1 LAELPRDQKIA
12 LAVLGSALLVGAAIR
27 VWLSLND
34 DGIYWPDEIFQS
46 LEPAHRLVF
55 GYGIVAWEFS
65 DGARN
70 WAFPGFV
77 AALFQV
83 GRLIGDD
90 PRAYLGLT
98 RLAFSAISLAT
109 ALGSYRLA
117 RAYGAAALP
126 AACGAAV
133 VALAA
138 PIIYFAPRALS
149 DTASALPVVFGFSF
163 ALWPGAGRWQRALG
177 ASLLGLAV
185 LFRLQNAI
193 LCVSLLAVFAGR
205 RQFRL
210 AVEAGVALG
219 AWALLYGFLD
229 LLTWGGWF
237 HSVFKYV
244 SVNLSPEWY
253 RLWASS
259 PIGVEPPDYFV
270 RVIWS
275 SMPPVALLLTALS
288 LAAVRRAPGL
298 LVVALAFLLVHSAFW
313 HKELRFVIPVL
324 PLFAAL
330 AAIGLDEIG
339 ARAKKWSSESAS
351 DLTWVSPTLTG
362 LLVASALFSAAGFH
376 DLTFAQVGQAGPR
389 NPAASAY
396 DDPGSVNRLLLAAR
410 KQADL
415 CGLKLETGHL
425 DLTGGYSYLHR
436 PVPLY
441 PVDGPSQESGYFN
454 YVIGLRVPDRS
465 GEIRAVDGT
474 IALVRVRA
482 SCLRDE
488 AYSWRLR

>member
-1 LAELPRDQKIA
+1 MSRTKGRARRDRARSAPRPAPRQEEPGRPLGGGTAVMQLPVVQLRHTLGSFSLTRERTVA
-12 LAVLGSALLVGAAIR
+12 VAVLGSALVLGSAIR
-27 VWLSLND
+27 IWLSLND
-34 DGIYWPDEIFQS
+34 DGIYWPDEIYQS

-77 AALFQV
+77 AALFQG

-90 PRAYLGLT
+90 PRADLGLT
-98 RLAFSAISLAT
+98 RLPFSASSLAT

-193 LCVSLLAVFAGR
+193 LCVRLLAVFAGR

-219 AWALLYGFLD
+219 AWALLYGFPD
-229 LLTWGGWF
+229 LLTW
-237 HSVFKYV
+237 
-244 SVNLSPEWY
+244 
-253 RLWASS
+253 R
-259 PIGVEPPDYFV
+259 
-270 RVIWS
+270 
-275 SMPPVALLLTALS
+275 
-288 LAAVRRAPGL
+288 
-298 LVVALAFLLVHSAFW
+298 
-313 HKELRFVIPVL
+313 
-324 PLFAAL
+324 
-330 AAIGLDEIG
+330 
-339 ARAKKWSSESAS
+339 
-351 DLTWVSPTLTG
+351 
-362 LLVASALFSAAGFH
+362 
-376 DLTFAQVGQAGPR
+376 
-389 NPAASAY
+389 
-396 DDPGSVNRLLLAAR
+396 
-410 KQADL
+410 
-415 CGLKLETGHL
+415 
-425 DLTGGYSYLHR
+425 
-436 PVPLY
+436 
-441 PVDGPSQESGYFN
+441 
-454 YVIGLRVPDRS
+454 
-465 GEIRAVDGT
+465 
-474 IALVRVRA
+474 
-482 SCLRDE
+482 
-488 AYSWRLR
+488 